1 MGLTESSLEELK
13 AASGR
18 PKKRIDALLREA
30 ASVDTV
36 SDGKLSFRNYT
47 QVLCYLILKV
57 VF

>member
-30 ASVDTV
+30 ASVDAV
-36 SDGKLSFRNYT
+36 GDGKLSYFICRSSSLF
-47 QVLCYLILKV
+47 V
-57 VF
+57 